1 MKSKCKFHYFWNMNR
16 VVFFL
21 LFVPSMLL
29 SQSNFEKGVQLLG
42 SGKTELARIA
52 FESVIKENPSH
63 SKSLEYLGD
72 IAGQNKNWDKAIL
85 YYKKIKIIQPNNA
98 DYHYKYG
105 GALGMKAKTV
115 NKFKALGMIDEI
127 KSSFEKAAA
136 LDPKH
141 TESRWALVMLY
152 LELPGIIGG
161 SETKAMAYSNELM
174 RLSPLEGYL
183 SKGYIDEYFGRN
195 KKAELNYSKALELTN
210 SKVAFQKLYNLY
222 LNRMKNSD
230 KAQQLKAQ
238 FEK

>member
-1 MKSKCKFHYFWNMNR
+1 MNR
-16 VVFFL
+16 VVFL
-21 LFVPSMLL
+21 LVCIPSVLL
-29 SQSNFEKGVQLLG
+29 SQTNFEKGVQLMD
-42 SGKTELARIA
+42 SGKMDQARVV
-52 FESVIKENPSH
+52 FENVLKEYPSN
-63 SKSLEYLGD
+63 SKALEFLGD

-85 YYKKIKIIQPNNA
+85 YYKKIKQLQPNNA
-98 DYHYKYG
+98 EYHYKYG

-127 KSSFEKAAA
+127 KASFEKAVI

-141 TESRWALVMLY
+141 KESRWALVMLY

-161 SETKAMAYSNELM
+161 SETKAVAYSNELM

-183 SKGYIDEYFGRN
+183 SKGYIEEYFGRN
-195 KKAELNYSKALELTN
+195 KKAEINYLKALEINN

-222 LNRMKNSD
+222 TYKMKNWD
-230 KAQQLKAQ
+230 KAKQLKEK